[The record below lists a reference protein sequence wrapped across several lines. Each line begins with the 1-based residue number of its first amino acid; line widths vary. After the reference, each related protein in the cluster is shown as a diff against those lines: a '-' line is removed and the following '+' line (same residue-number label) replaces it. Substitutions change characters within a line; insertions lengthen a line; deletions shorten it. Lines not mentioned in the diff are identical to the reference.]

1 MLNGIKFTLKKQFAD
16 LTKNVIIV
24 WSKYA
29 HEQNYKNLLISSL
42 YSTCP
47 IMKYLGEGNRPEELI
62 YRFFLTLWSTWSG
75 HNQRGGW
82 ALWRSKSSLGFALS
96 TGFEEITEICWS
108 KILLSTGLYHVQE
121 YSNSAYRSIHRALKK
136 SSTIQQILICPF
148 QRQRKGSPTP
158 SPVWMQGWP
167 CFLLAVLKSLF
178 CVTALSHP
186 AEKEDGG
193 RFPEEVSWSQLRD
206 TDLP

>member
-1 MLNGIKFTLKKQFAD
+1 MLKGIKFTLKKQFAD
-16 LTKNVIIV
+16 LTKNVITV

-42 YSTCP
+42 CSTCP

-108 KILLSTGLYHVQE
+108 KILLSTGLYHVQG

-136 SSTIQQILICPF
+136 SSTIQQILIRPF
-148 QRQRKGSPTP
+148 QRQRETKEGKNCHHGPPQPLQSGCRGGPVSFLQP
-158 SPVWMQGWP
+158 SN
-167 CFLLAVLKSLF
+167 LF
-178 CVTALSHP
+178 SA
-186 AEKEDGG
+186 
-193 RFPEEVSWSQLRD
+193 
-206 TDLP
+206 